1 MYFSATEEDTV
12 PKIKEPY
19 NHSGIKYLDRKAIHM
34 DSRAQGMLR
43 VHKQDGMG
51 MNVLTSGHIAISHI

>member
-1 MYFSATEEDTV
+1 MYFSATEEDTA

-19 NHSGIKYLDRKAIHM
+19 NHSGIKYLDRKGCW
-34 DSRAQGMLR
+34 AQGMLR

-51 MNVLTSGHIAISHI
+51 MNVLTSGHIAMSHI